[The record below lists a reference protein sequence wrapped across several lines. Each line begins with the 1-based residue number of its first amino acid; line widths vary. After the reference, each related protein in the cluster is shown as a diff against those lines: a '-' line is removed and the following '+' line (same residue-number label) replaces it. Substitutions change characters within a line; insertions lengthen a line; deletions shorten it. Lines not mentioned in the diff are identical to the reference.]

1 MLLALEKINV
11 LEGQTLVINDVDW
24 KQFEQI
30 LEELGE
36 KRNSRIAY
44 HHHTLEIMTP
54 SLEYERDKVLIS
66 TLLEIILEEL
76 DIDFWCLGSTTFKS
90 EILQKGL
97 EPDNCFYIQN
107 EAKIRGKKR
116 IDLTID
122 PPPDLALEVDL
133 TSRTYPHIYSALGV
147 PELWRFEKGNLQ
159 INVLKNAQYIEVESS
174 PIFPNIPLK
183 NLIPEFLNQCKT
195 QGRNKT
201 VRAFRTLIKDYIIHN
216 GKTII

>member
-11 LEGQTLVINDVDW
+11 LQGQTLVINDVNW
-24 KQFEQI
+24 QQFEKI
-30 LEELGE
+30 LDELGE
-36 KRNSRIAY
+36 KRNSKIAY
-44 HHHTLEIMTP
+44 YNHTLEIMSP
-54 SLEYERDKVLIS
+54 LPEHELDKIYIS
-66 TLLEIILEEL
+66 TLVEILLEEL
-76 DIDFWCLGSTTFKS
+76 DREFCPLGSTTFKS

-116 IDLTID
+116 LDLTID

-133 TSRTYPHIYSALGV
+133 TSRTYPNIYSALGV
-147 PELWRFEKGNLQ
+147 PELWRFENHNLH
-159 INVLKNAQYIEVESS
+159 INILENNQYIEKEFS

-183 NLIPEFLNQCKT
+183 TLIPEFLNQCKT

-201 VRAFRTLIKDYIIHN
+201 VRAFRTLIKDYAI
-216 GKTII
+216 K

>member
-44 HHHTLEIMTP
+44 HHYTLEIMTP
-54 SLEYERDKVLIS
+54 SLEYELDKVLIT

-76 DIDFWCLGSTTFKS
+76 DIDFLCLGSTTFKS

-122 PPPDLALEVDL
+122 PPPDLAIEIDL

-159 INVLKNAQYIEVESS
+159 INFLENGQYIEVESS

-183 NLIPEFLNQCKT
+183 TLIPEFVNQCKT

-201 VRAFRTLIKDYIIHN
+201 VRAFRALIKDY
-216 GKTII
+216 TIK

>member
-1 MLLALEKINV
+1 MLLALEQINV
-11 LEGQTLVINDVDW
+11 LQGQTLVINDVDW

-36 KRNSRIAY
+36 KRNSKIAY
-44 HHHTLEIMTP
+44 YNHTLEIMIP
-54 SLEYERDKVLIS
+54 LPEHESDKVLIT
-66 TLLEIILEEL
+66 TLLEITLEEL
-76 DIDFWCLGSTTFKS
+76 DIDFCCLGSTTFKS
-90 EILQKGL
+90 EILQKGI

-116 IDLTID
+116 LDSTIA
-122 PPPDLALEVDL
+122 PPPDLALEIAL

-147 PELWRFEKGNLQ
+147 PELWRFEKGHLH
-159 INVLKNAQYIEVESS
+159 INILENNEYIEKEFS

-183 NLIPEFLNQCKT
+183 TLIPEFLTKCKT

-201 VRAFRTLIKDYIIHN
+201 VRAFRTLIKDYVI
-216 GKTII
+216 K